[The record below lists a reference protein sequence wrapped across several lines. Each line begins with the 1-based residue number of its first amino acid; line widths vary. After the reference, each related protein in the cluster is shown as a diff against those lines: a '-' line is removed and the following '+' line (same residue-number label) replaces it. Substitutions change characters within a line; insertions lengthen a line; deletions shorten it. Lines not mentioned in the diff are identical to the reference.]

1 MAKRISLILTAILL
15 VYLGFTVLRGLDF
28 LSVDDP
34 AVQALGIAV
43 LILPILGAILIYREI
58 KFGKLSY
65 LMGQTISDDFLPT
78 NDLTDEQKRDYLDL
92 AIERAKSQMENWQ
105 AWYSVALAYD
115 LLKERKLAREAM
127 KYSVELYQDANPK

>member
-65 LMGQTISDDFLPT
+65 LMGQTISDHYLPI

>member
-1 MAKRISLILTAILL
+1 MAKRISLILTVILL

-65 LMGQTISDDFLPT
+65 LMGQTISDDYLPT
-78 NDLTDEQKRDYLDL
+78 NDLTEEQKRDYLDL
-92 AIERAKSQMENWQ
+92 AIERAKSHMENWQ

>member
-28 LSVDDP
+28 LKVDDP

-43 LILPILGAILIYREI
+43 LILPILGAILVYREI

-65 LMGQTISDDFLPT
+65 LMGQTISDDYLPT
-78 NDLTDEQKRDYLDL
+78 NDLTDEQKREYLDR
-92 AIERAKSQMENWQ
+92 AIEQAKTQMQSWQ

-127 KYSVELYQDANPK
+127 KYSVELYQEANPK

>member
-65 LMGQTISDDFLPT
+65 LMGQTISDNYLPT

-92 AIERAKSQMENWQ
+92 AIERAKSQMGNWQ

>member
-15 VYLGFTVLRGLDF
+15 VYLGFTILRGIDF
-28 LSVDDP
+28 LQVDDP

-43 LILPILGAILIYREI
+43 LVLPILGAILIYREI

-65 LMGQTISDDFLPT
+65 LMGQTISEDYLPAI
-78 NDLTDEQKRDYLDL
+78 DLSETQKRDYLDK
-92 AIERAKSQMENWQ
+92 AIERAKAQMQSWQ

-127 KYSVELYQDANPK
+127 KYSVELYQEAKPK

>member
-28 LSVDDP
+28 LKVDDP
-34 AVQALGIAV
+34 AVQVLGIAV

-65 LMGQTISDDFLPT
+65 LMGQTISDDYLPT
-78 NDLTDEQKRDYLDL
+78 NDLSDEQKREYLDR
-92 AIERAKSQMENWQ
+92 AIERAKAQMESWQ

>member
-65 LMGQTISDDFLPT
+65 LMGQTISDNYLPT